1 MEQPCFGVAKDPIIF
16 VCINIVKR
24 NSLIILTDV
33 NVYPLAVGMRN
44 SIVNTYLIDEMEE
57 QKVINFRSFMR
68 DKWDLWMGKCII
80 RSYNI
85 L

>member
-1 MEQPCFGVAKDPIIF
+1 MH
-16 VCINIVKR
+16 
-24 NSLIILTDV
+24 IL
-33 NVYPLAVGMRN
+33 LAVGMRN

-80 RSYNI
+80 QSYNI
-85 L
+85 LQLIVRISTVMSMIVTIFVINEYKTYPIT